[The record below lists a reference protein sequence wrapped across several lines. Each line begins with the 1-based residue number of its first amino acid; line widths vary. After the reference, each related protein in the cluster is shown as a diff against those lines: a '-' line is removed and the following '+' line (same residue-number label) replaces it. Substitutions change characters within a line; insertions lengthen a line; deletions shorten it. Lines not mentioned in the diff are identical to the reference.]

1 VYPFSLYYIAVF
13 LESKDMF
20 YTLDSRMSS
29 WVCYCLAREDSG
41 ATYIG
46 ATIDMSHRIRQHNC
60 EIKGGAKYTSSAVK
74 NGHTWTLVCTV
85 GRFPDMQTALQFE
98 WMWKHVTRT
107 KYQKLP
113 PITRRI
119 RAVIDLINGE
129 RSSSKS
135 RPYSEFEPLKIVVY
149 NPGPQTDLLFSTTFV
164 RASTVQCEVG
174 DSEKDHRVT
183 AIGGALTV

>member
-1 VYPFSLYYIAVF
+1 MTS
-13 LESKDMF
+13 
-20 YTLDSRMSS
+20 T

-74 NGHTWTLVCTV
+74 NGHTWILVCTV

-119 RAVIDLINGE
+119 NAVIDLINGE

-135 RPYSEFEPLKIVVY
+135 RPYNDFEPLKIVVY
-149 NPGPQTDLLFSTTFV
+149 NPSSQTELLFTTPFV
-164 RASTVQCEVG
+164 RASAVLCVNG
-174 DSEKDHRVT
+174 DCEKDHRIVS
-183 AIGGALTV
+183 IGGVLTCVTSEPV

>member
-1 VYPFSLYYIAVF
+1 
-13 LESKDMF
+13 
-20 YTLDSRMSS
+20 MSS

-135 RPYSEFEPLKIVVY
+135 RPYSDFEPLKIVVY
-149 NPGPQTDLLFSTTFV
+149 NPSAQTELLFTTPFV
-164 RASTVQCEVG
+164 RASAVLCEIG
-174 DSEKDHRVT
+174 DAVKDHRVN
-183 AIGGALTV
+183 AIGGVLAALPSVSDLNAEAF

>member
-1 VYPFSLYYIAVF
+1 
-13 LESKDMF
+13 
-20 YTLDSRMSS
+20 MST

-46 ATIDMSHRIRQHNC
+46 ATIDMSHRLRQHNC

-107 KYQKLP
+107 KFQKLP
-113 PITRRI
+113 PVTRRL

-135 RPYSEFEPLKIVVY
+135 RLYTDFEPLTIVAY
-149 NPGPQTDLLFSTTFV
+149 NPGPAADLLLSASYT
-164 RASTVQCEVG
+164 RATAVLCEVG
-174 DSEKDHRVT
+174 LAGKDHRVS
-183 AIGGALTV
+183 AVGGLCSAASAASGSDDEAAAGDHLS

>member
-1 VYPFSLYYIAVF
+1 
-13 LESKDMF
+13 
-20 YTLDSRMSS
+20 MSS

-46 ATIDMSHRIRQHNC
+46 ATIDMAHRIRQHNC

-74 NGHTWTLVCTV
+74 CGHTWTLVCTV

-107 KYQKLP
+107 KFQKLP
-113 PITRRI
+113 PVLRRV
-119 RAVIDLINGE
+119 RAVIELINGE

-135 RPYSEFEPLKIVVY
+135 RPYTDFEPLSIVVY
-149 NPGPQTDLLFSTTFV
+149 NPGPATELLFTTPLN
-164 RASTVQCEVG
+164 RASAVLCITG
-174 DSEKDHRVT
+174 DAAKDHRVS
-183 AIGGALTV
+183 AVGGALCGVVGDSSSSGDHPSSVVQKE